1 VGYWA
6 RDPHRGLYMV
16 NHLLGYPPTHFRKN
30 KNFFCNILY
39 IWPEQFPKAKLIQEN
54 EEQDCKGYNEK
65 MHTGN

>member
-1 VGYWA
+1 MIGV
-6 RDPHRGLYMV
+6 
-16 NHLLGYPPTHFRKN
+16 PPTHFRKN

>member
-1 VGYWA
+1 I
-6 RDPHRGLYMV
+6 PPRGGESRTRKPFIRV
-16 NHLLGYPPTHFRKN
+16 PPTHFRKN

-54 EEQDCKGYNEK
+54 EEQDCKWYNEK